1 MLTFKLQPQ
10 KIVKRTQTIRVFD
23 HFVGVTLKGYAS
35 VFVLAENLISFKS
48 KAQPL
53 LFLVILCL
61 GKKNKVCGFL
71 DSRGSLNKSSC

>member
-35 VFVLAENLISFKS
+35 VFVLTENLISFKS
-48 KAQPL
+48 KAQRL
-53 LFLVILCL
+53 LFLVIL
-61 GKKNKVCGFL
+61 
-71 DSRGSLNKSSC
+71 

>member
-35 VFVLAENLISFKS
+35 VFVLTENLISFKS

-61 GKKNKVCGFL
+61 GKKKVCGFL
-71 DSRGSLNKSSC
+71 DSRGSLNKTSC